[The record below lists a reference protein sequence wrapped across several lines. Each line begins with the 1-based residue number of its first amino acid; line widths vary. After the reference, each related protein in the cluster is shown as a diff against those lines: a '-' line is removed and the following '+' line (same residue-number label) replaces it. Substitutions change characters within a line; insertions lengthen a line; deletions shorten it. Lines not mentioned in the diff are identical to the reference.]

1 MRLTQTTQTVLSRYA
16 NDFPM
21 QGPSGLEQ
29 YMTIHRQLIEVGNQY
44 QTLLLD
50 GFGVLN
56 VGNQAVPGM
65 VEAISTLQRRGIRCI
80 VLTNGAT
87 GRSQEVAA
95 KFSSLG
101 YELPEIVSSRD
112 VLIWAMQQ
120 RGYQR
125 VGFSKTNVPLDDMP
139 FEVVEIKEG
148 LVPDNIDAAVLLS
161 TMIWQDDFTDHWVD
175 SLQGRRLPIWCANPD
190 LGAPFEKEVTV
201 EPGEIALQVIARC
214 GCEIEF
220 VGKPFA
226 CTYDYVFSRYSSL
239 DPSKTLMVG
248 DTLHTDILGANR
260 YGIDTALMLDYGYFA
275 GDFVHWQSYAR
286 DCGIFPNYLITE
298 HLP

>member
-16 NDFPM
+16 SDFPM
-21 QGPSGLEQ
+21 QGPSGVEQ
-29 YMTIHRQLIEVGNQY
+29 HMTIHQKLIDVAAQY

-65 VEAISTLQRRGIRCI
+65 VDAISTLQRSGIRCI

-101 YELPEIVSSRD
+101 YDLPEIVSSRD

-139 FEVVEIKEG
+139 FDAVEINEG
-148 LVPDNIDAAVLLS
+148 HVPDNIDAAVLLS
-161 TMIWQDDFTDHWVD
+161 TMIWQHDFTDHWVD
-175 SLQGRRLPIWCANPD
+175 SLKGRHLPIWCANPD
-190 LGAPFEKEVTV
+190 LGAPFENEVTV
-201 EPGEIALQVIARC
+201 EPGEIALQVMARS
-214 GCEIEF
+214 GCEVEF
-220 VGKPFA
+220 VGKPFG
-226 CTYDYVFSRYSSL
+226 CTYDYVFNRYPSL
-239 DPSKTLMVG
+239 DPSTTLMVG

-260 YGIDTALMLDYGYFA
+260 YGMATALMLDYGYFA
-275 GDFVHWQSYAR
+275 GDFATWQAYAQS
-286 DCGIFPNYLITE
+286 CGIFPNYLITE
-298 HLP
+298 QHP